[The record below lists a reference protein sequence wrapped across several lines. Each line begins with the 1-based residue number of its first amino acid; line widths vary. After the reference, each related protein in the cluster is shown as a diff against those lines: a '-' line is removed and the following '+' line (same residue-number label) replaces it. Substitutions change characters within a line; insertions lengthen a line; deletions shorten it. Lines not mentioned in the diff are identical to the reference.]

1 MRSVY
6 RRNAWRYARNLR
18 KLYLASSDADKRE
31 GMAWY
36 PTAEAGARVWAE
48 RTGVDSRTVASV
60 IAAISPQCD
69 WTSNLRIAFELLAGQ
84 ALVTGGALRAN
95 VDKARAILRA
105 GAITPDG
112 HFKAAPKVS
121 AFAQNLMGNGA
132 RVTIDSHAVQA
143 ALNNPLWSK
152 SFHPRIYTIFA
163 DAYTDV
169 ARELGLR
176 PCDFQAVIWCAWKR
190 RHTTSDKKRMLAR
203 QRAERNA
210 S

>member
-18 KLYLASSDADKRE
+18 KLFASASDADKRE

-36 PTAEAGARVWAE
+36 PNAESGARVWAE
-48 RTGVDSRTVASV
+48 RADIDARTVASV

-69 WTSNLRIAFELLAGQ
+69 WTSNLRIAFEVIAGQ

-95 VDKARAILRA
+95 VDKARAIMRDRA
-105 GAITPDG
+105 TSPDG
-112 HFKAAPKVS
+112 YFKSAPKVS

-132 RVTIDSHAVQA
+132 RVTVDSHAVQA
-143 ALNNPLWSK
+143 CLNNPLWRK
-152 SFHPRIYTIFA
+152 SLHAQAYNVFA
-163 DAYTDV
+163 DVYADV
-169 ARELGLR
+169 AREVNLR

-190 RHTTSDKKRMLAR
+190 RHTTADKQRMLR
-203 QRAERNA
+203 ERRTA
-210 S
+210 